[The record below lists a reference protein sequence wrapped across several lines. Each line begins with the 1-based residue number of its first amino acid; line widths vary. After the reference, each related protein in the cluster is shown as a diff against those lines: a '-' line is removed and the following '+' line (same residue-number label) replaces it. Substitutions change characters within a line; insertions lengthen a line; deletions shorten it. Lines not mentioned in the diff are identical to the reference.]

1 MKKHKIKI
9 TETLERI
16 VEVEAGSSGAAFLNV
31 QEKWIH
37 NDVRLDED
45 NFVAV
50 EFQHVQ

>member
-37 NDVRLDED
+37 NDVED
-45 NFVAV
+45 NFVALRDV